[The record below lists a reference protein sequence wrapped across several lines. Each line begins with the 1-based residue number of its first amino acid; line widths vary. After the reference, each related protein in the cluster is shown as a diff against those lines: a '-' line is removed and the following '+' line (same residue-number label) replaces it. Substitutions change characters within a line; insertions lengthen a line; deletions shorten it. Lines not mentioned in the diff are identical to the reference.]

1 MLRLGSFRL
10 GPVRAEEG
18 LRRSRAR
25 GYQSGEHA
33 SCFQLSQ
40 QRQPLP
46 ERWEAG
52 AECAS
57 VDYFMVLHTEE
68 RRQLTAG
75 SRELTTEIGVVLFC
89 LLRLGETA
97 VYRF

>member
-1 MLRLGSFRL
+1 MDTSQASM
-10 GPVRAEEG
+10 RAASNYHNSG
-18 LRRSRAR
+18 R
-25 GYQSGEHA
+25 QS
-33 SCFQLSQ
+33 
-40 QRQPLP
+40 LP

-57 VDYFMVLHTEE
+57 VDYFTVLHTEE

-75 SRELTTEIGVVLFC
+75 SRELTTEIGVVWFC